1 MDIFRPFLDIVR
13 QCKNQM
19 GVSECQKFHY
29 VKMDIVRQC
38 KYQIGVSECQKF
50 HYIKMDIFRSFWTL
64 FDSVEIKWMS
74 LNVKNFTT

>member
-29 VKMDIVRQC
+29 IKMDIFRPFLDIVRQC
-38 KYQIGVSECQKF
+38 WNQMGVSECQKF
-50 HYIKMDIFRSFWTL
+50 HYIKMDFQMNTI
-64 FDSVEIKWMS
+64 
-74 LNVKNFTT
+74 NVSWRL